1 MGRSNPRHVETV
13 ENNWDNVKRQNLPKL
28 LSDVVTAERI
38 LQSKI
43 KLTNKVLKYEAFL
56 RQIFLDTHEVGVV
69 DHIETFVIVSRALQ
83 LQINIQVE

>member
-1 MGRSNPRHVETV
+1 MGRSNPGHVDTI

-56 RQIFLDTHEVGVV
+56 RQIFLDTHEVCVV

-83 LQINIQVE
+83 LQINIHV

>member
-1 MGRSNPRHVETV
+1 MGRSNPGHVETV

-43 KLTNKVLKYEAFL
+43 KLIIRFLQYEASPFEGKYL
-56 RQIFLDTHEVGVV
+56 
-69 DHIETFVIVSRALQ
+69 
-83 LQINIQVE
+83 